1 MAKVK
6 LQKQQ
11 TPAFCSC
18 VLFTMFP
25 LDFSF
30 LISPFL
36 LSLLSY
42 PLHSAHPLSYLLI
55 LSPLSSLILSALFS
69 LLRFLLS
76 SPRSSPL
83 LSAHLPVLLSPLSS
97 ILLLYPLFSSSLL
110 LLYLLSSLLLFLFSA
125 PLSPLSR
132 FPGGW
137 ASGQCPPG
145 WSFYPPDPKST
156 RYSHIYNNIET
167 ISKKK
172 NTGNHYI
179 TKPYK
184 VYSWLIFWQR
194 PIYLGKWVEHIFRLN
209 RVSWRF

>member
-18 VLFTMFP
+18 LLFTMFP

-69 LLRFLLS
+69 LF
-76 SPRSSPL
+76 
-83 LSAHLPVLLSPLSS
+83 LLSPLFSS
-97 ILLLYPLFSSSLL
+97 LLSTSLCPLACPPLSSLLYTPPISSLL
-110 LLYLLSSLLLFLFSA
+110 LLSSPAISSIVSA
-125 PLSPLSR
+125 PLSLLCS
-132 FPGGW
+132 
-137 ASGQCPPG
+137 
-145 WSFYPPDPKST
+145 SFS
-156 RYSHIYNNIET
+156 S
-167 ISKKK
+167 
-172 NTGNHYI
+172 
-179 TKPYK
+179 
-184 VYSWLIFWQR
+184 LQ
-194 PIYLGKWVEHIFRLN
+194 
-209 RVSWRF
+209 VSWRMSVWPVPTRLKLLPARSKIYKVFTYL